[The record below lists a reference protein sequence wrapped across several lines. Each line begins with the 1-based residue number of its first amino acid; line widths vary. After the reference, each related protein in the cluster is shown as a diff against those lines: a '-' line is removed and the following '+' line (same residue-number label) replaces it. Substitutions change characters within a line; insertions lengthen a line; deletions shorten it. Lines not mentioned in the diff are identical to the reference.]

1 MLGGK
6 DNNQN
11 EFMRRNQ
18 QEDVELTY
26 YPSSEDR
33 ERRIREEEVLPEEEG
48 YDEEESPTSRLSFI
62 KPIIFVVAF
71 LLVMFIGIY
80 LFVPKET
87 TGLLGML
94 RKPGGAIVSIF
105 KKKKAEL
112 KPKIISFSR
121 LESQNADK
129 NQYSFEIHTDLEV
142 KAVRI
147 ENSNGEALNGIMD
160 KLSQDGKAWAVTLN
174 FEGSFSGSVY
184 PAFFSNDEWMR
195 ANMPVTLDVKAQSEE
210 KESVKLQPEIN
221 LNVNNGKVTQPESI
235 EQAKTEELELS
246 KENSGDNAPTK
257 SNQNSSKAEQLE
269 EIEEIKL
276 EDDENAALKAD
287 LEGLVDDE
295 KPKAKKQKSASFEA
309 DDKAKP
315 EKLKI
320 KETVFKSGK
329 KQKELKRE
337 KNFNLPLGE
346 EYMQY
351 KGGVFTF
358 RGDNFRQNA
367 AFGVLKQSP
376 TKLSVEWEAKL
387 SKLQLP
393 SGLVYGIGW
402 TGQPAIV
409 KWGKEIREASNIVKA
424 KKTRVDKETG
434 KSVALKEVIV
444 ASLDGNVY
452 FFDLE
457 DGKATRKPIK
467 VGFPIKGSVSVDPMG
482 RPLIAFGQNASKTKS
497 RSSSAGV
504 HVYNALN
511 QKRLYL
517 LEGKKNKLQQP
528 FSTNTTFDGTP
539 LFTAGEA
546 DSLLVAGEN
555 GLFYTL
561 SLNTD
566 FKIGDGKGEIKLKIK
581 PQLYYQRSKGVQKNQ
596 DLTIESSVA
605 AYQNHAFVADRH
617 GILRAINM
625 DTMLTT
631 WAFDLGDNTDST
643 PALDMEKDG
652 NISLYIGNGV
662 FTRQKGSKNVFFRKL
677 DALTGSEIWKYK
689 LTGEYDKEEKGG
701 IKASP
706 VIGKGPI
713 DDYVYVTCNLSANSS
728 RLVALNKSDGKEL
741 WSAKLASSSIS
752 SPVAIYTESGEAY
765 IIQATEKGHL
775 IMLNAKSGELV
786 TTLNLGG
793 KIEGSPA
800 VYNDMLVIGT
810 CSKDAKLFGIR
821 IK

>member
-6 DNNQN
+6 DNNKN

-18 QEDVELTY
+18 EDDVELTY
-26 YPSSEDR
+26 HPQSENV
-33 ERRIREEEVLPEEEG
+33 ERYERPNTNQDFLDAEESEYENEEG
-48 YDEEESPTSRLSFI
+48 VSRLSFI
-62 KPIIFVVAF
+62 RPLLFVLVF
-71 LLVMFIGIY
+71 LLVMFVGIY
-80 LFVPKET
+80 LFVPDNT
-87 TGLLGML
+87 SGLLGAL

-105 KKKKAEL
+105 KKKKKEVE
-112 KPKIISFSR
+112 PKIESFAR
-121 LESQNADK
+121 LENQNSAE
-129 NQYSFEIHTDLEV
+129 NQAFFEIKTNVGV

-147 ENSNGEALNGIMD
+147 ENANGEALNGSSD
-160 KLSQDGKAWAVTLN
+160 KLSDDGKDWAVTLS
-174 FEGSFSGSVY
+174 FENSFSGNVY
-184 PAFFSNDEWMR
+184 PAFLHNEKWVR
-195 ANMPVTLDVKAQSEE
+195 ADMPVSLDLQFEKESEE
-210 KESVKLQPEIN
+210 KAKLQPEID
-221 LNVNNGKVTQPESI
+221 LNKNNGKVVQPENSK
-235 EQAKTEELELS
+235 AEENAEADS
-246 KENSGDNAPTK
+246 NSESNKKAGETVSDKGKEN
-257 SNQNSSKAEQLE
+257 AEQLE
-269 EIEEIKL
+269 ELEEINPDGDSDELK
-276 EDDENAALKAD
+276 EDLK
-287 LEGLVDDE
+287 GLVDE
-295 KPKAKKQKSASFEA
+295 KKPVSKKTSIASFEA
-309 DDKAKP
+309 DDSTKP
-315 EKLKI
+315 SKFKLQ
-320 KETVFKSGK
+320 ESVFKSGK
-329 KQKELKRE
+329 KQKTLSRE
-337 KNFNLPLGE
+337 NKFNLPLGE

-376 TKLSVEWEAKL
+376 TSMSIEWEKKL

-393 SGLVYGIGW
+393 GGMVYGIGW

-409 KWGKEIREASNIVKA
+409 KWGKEVREASNIVKA
-424 KKTRVDKETG
+424 KKSRVDKETG
-434 KSVALKEVIV
+434 KSIALKEVIV
-444 ASLDGNVY
+444 SSLDGNVY
-452 FFDLE
+452 FLDLE
-457 DGKATRKPIK
+457 DGKETRKPIR
-467 VGFPIKGSVSVDPMG
+467 VGFPMRGSVSVDPMG
-482 RPLIAFGQNASKTKS
+482 RPIIAFGQNASKTKS
-497 RSSSAGV
+497 KSSSAGV

-517 LEGKKNKLQQP
+517 LEGKKNKLQAP

-539 LFTAGEA
+539 LFTGGEA
-546 DSLLVAGEN
+546 DSLVVGGEN

-561 SLNTD
+561 SLNTK
-566 FKIGDGKGEIKLKIK
+566 FNIGEGKLSIK

-596 DLTIESSVA
+596 DLTIEGSVA

-625 DTMLTT
+625 DTMRTT

-643 PALDMEKDG
+643 PALDMENDG

-677 DALTGSEIWKYK
+677 NALNGSEIWKYK
-689 LTGEYDKEEKGG
+689 LSAEYDKDEKGG

-713 DDYVYVTCNLSANSS
+713 NDYVYVTCNLNANSS
-728 RLVALNKSDGKEL
+728 KLVALNKSDGSEV
-741 WSAKLASSSIS
+741 WSAKLASASVS
-752 SPVAIYTESGEAY
+752 SPVAVYTENNEAY

-775 IMLNAKSGELV
+775 IMLNAKTGELV